1 MPQLRL
7 IEEIKMTKIL
17 YARPIRDKIILDLEN
32 RTKALKEKKIVPW
45 LRVILVG
52 DDPAS
57 QIYTKNKKKFVEKM
71 GGKCDIIRI
80 EKTIEE
86 GPFRELINNLTS
98 DNELHGLL
106 IQLPLPN
113 HLSHIDVGNLIPSSL
128 DVDGLNSINIGEL
141 VKNNKAEKPLCPC
154 TPKGI
159 VTLLQYYN
167 IPLKGKNICILG
179 RSLIVGRPLSTL
191 LTNYNA
197 TVTLCHSHTKNI
209 QEYTQRADIIITA
222 IGTPHFLTQ
231 KFINETKN
239 QVLIDVGINTGPN
252 GKLCGDINFDDVYDK
267 VAAITPV
274 PGGVGPMTI
283 LSLAQNLLQAA
294 ENSL

>member
-1 MPQLRL
+1 MA
-7 IEEIKMTKIL
+7 KIL
-17 YARPIRDKIILDLEN
+17 YARPVRDKIILDLEN
-32 RTKALKEKKIVPW
+32 RTKVLKEKKIIPW

-57 QIYTKNKKKFVEKM
+57 QIYTKNKKKFIEKM
-71 GGKCDIIRI
+71 GGKCDLIRV

-86 GPFRELINNLTS
+86 ASFRELINDLTS

-106 IQLPLPN
+106 IQLPLPG

-159 VTLLQYYN
+159 VTLLQHYD
-167 IPLKGKNICILG
+167 ISLKGKSICILG

-197 TVTLCHSHTKNI
+197 TVTLCHSHTENL

-222 IGTPHFLTQ
+222 IGIPHFLTQ
-231 KFINETKN
+231 KFINEKRN
-239 QVLIDVGINTGPN
+239 QILIDVGINKGPN
-252 GKLCGDINFDDVYDK
+252 G
-267 VAAITPV
+267 
-274 PGGVGPMTI
+274 
-283 LSLAQNLLQAA
+283 
-294 ENSL
+294 